1 MKQVLFHAPSKE
13 IATMASKPTKSGDAL
28 NLTREES
35 ESMGVA
41 FQEELPL
48 VPIDLREHLLHE
60 QVGGSLDEDE
70 VTEMLTGEVTPD
82 TREQMEDLFADVQE
96 EAADR
101 QAD

>member
-1 MKQVLFHAPSKE
+1 
-13 IATMASKPTKSGDAL
+13 MASKGTKSNDAL

-35 ESMGVA
+35 DSIGVA
-41 FQEELPL
+41 FQEETTLE
-48 VPIDLREHLLHE
+48 PIGLREHLLHE

-70 VTEMLTGEVTPD
+70 VTEMMTGEVTPE
-82 TREQMEDLFADVQE
+82 TREQVEDLFADVQE